1 MLKTVSSINNAIG
14 ALNYKGT
21 WDAST
26 NTPTL
31 ASGVGTKGD
40 YYVVSVAG
48 STSLDGLSNWG
59 IGDWAAFNGS
69 AWQRVEGGADLNGVN
84 LSVSGT
90 STLGGDVSIEVGAGN
105 PELLIKTAGA
115 GNNPYIQ
122 LQADTNVFDMMGV
135 FSSDPDYWRVGY
147 GTSGTASVE
156 VLKVFSGGDVQ
167 INNGN
172 LIVENGKGIDFS
184 ATAGT
189 GTSEL
194 LDDYEEGVWTPAL
207 TGAGGSS
214 GITYAA
220 RSGSYVKIGRQV
232 TCKGSISLSAKTSIT
247 GAVII
252 SQFPFVTENVDSV
265 TPITWAYFANLG
277 ANTFT
282 QLSGYMQ
289 QSQANC
295 IIGGKPTSGT
305 SFLNFSDAEIT
316 ATTRIDFITTYL
328 V

>member
-184 ATAGT
+184 ATPGT

-194 LDDYEEGVWTPAL
+194 LDDYEEGVWTPELRFGGAT
-207 TGAGGSS
+207 TGIAYATQYG
-214 GITYAA
+214 TYT
-220 RSGSYVKIGRQV
+220 KIGRLI
-232 TCKGSISLSAKTSIT
+232 TAYCKIALSSKGSATGNAELYGLPVTLPTGGIGVPALAYAFNVTHSGSLNFHAEGTTNRIALQQASDAGSVTYLSDGNFASNSDLEISIT
-247 GAVII
+247 
-252 SQFPFVTENVDSV
+252 
-265 TPITWAYFANLG
+265 
-277 ANTFT
+277 
-282 QLSGYMQ
+282 YM
-289 QSQANC
+289 
-295 IIGGKPTSGT
+295 
-305 SFLNFSDAEIT
+305 
-316 ATTRIDFITTYL
+316 